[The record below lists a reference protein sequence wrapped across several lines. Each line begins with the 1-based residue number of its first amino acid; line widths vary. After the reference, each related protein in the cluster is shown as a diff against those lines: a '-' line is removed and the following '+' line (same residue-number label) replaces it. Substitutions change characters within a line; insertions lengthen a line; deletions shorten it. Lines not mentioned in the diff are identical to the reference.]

1 MVVDWYDNNK
11 NISIYWSERLG
22 IDFFCQL
29 IKEYDVIE
37 VIYPFDYDDEINK
50 QYGDL
55 LFYVEYGGSWKSN
68 VMTGCIS
75 LSLSVDELFANINK
89 SKRYDISRAKKEGID
104 IEFIDNAS
112 MDDIN
117 EYRRFYN
124 MYESKGLYY
133 NEFKIKKMINSGNFV
148 IGRALINGKIIVQQG
163 YIHDKNDG
171 IVMLFANYNCQVNE
185 GNMRQLI
192 ARANERL
199 LFESFIYFKN
209 LGYTTFD
216 CGGMPLDSSDEK
228 LKSIAEYKKRFGFA
242 ETYRKA
248 SFVFLAKEYRSMKQ
262 KLDEIIK
269 AEVRNI
275 IVWGSEGNFGK
286 YVRKYLEVFGD
297 FNLEDVDN
305 KKNNLDKIKEY
316 SFEDSLIVVCISTI
330 WKDDLLNNRFYK
342 LFYDNKRVVWIRGDI
357 EYAR

>member
-1 MVVDWYDNNK
+1 MVIDWYDNNK
-11 NISIYWSERLG
+11 NISIYWSERLE
-22 IDFFCQL
+22 IVYFNQL

-37 VIYPFDYDDEINK
+37 VIYPLDYDDDINI

-68 VMTGCIS
+68 VMTGCIN

-89 SKRYDISRAKKEGID
+89 SKRYDISRSKKDGIE
-104 IEFIDNAS
+104 IEFIENAS
-112 MDDIN
+112 ATDIN

-133 NEFKIKKMINSGNFV
+133 NEFKIQKMINSGKFV

-163 YIHDKNDG
+163 YIHDKDDG
-171 IVMLFANYNCQVNE
+171 IAMLFANYNSQECD
-185 GNMRQLI
+185 GNMRQLL

-216 CGGMPLDSSDEK
+216 CGGMPLDSSDGK
-228 LKSIAEYKKRFGFA
+228 LKSIAEYKKRFGFL

-262 KLDEIIK
+262 KLDEIIL

-286 YVRKYLEVFGD
+286 YVRKHLELFSD
-297 FNLEDVDN
+297 FNLEGVDN

-316 SFEDSLIVVCISTI
+316 SIEDSLIVVCISTI
-330 WKDDLLNNRFYK
+330 WKEDLLNNRFYK